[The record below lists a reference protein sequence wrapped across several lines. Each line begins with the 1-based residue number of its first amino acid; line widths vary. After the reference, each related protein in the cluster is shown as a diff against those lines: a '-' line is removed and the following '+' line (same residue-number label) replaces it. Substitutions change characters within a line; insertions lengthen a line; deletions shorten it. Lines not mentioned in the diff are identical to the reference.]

1 MRLCVYGAG
10 AIGGFLAARL
20 ALAGH
25 DVTAVARGAHL
36 EAIRNGGLTLVGSD
50 GRVEKA
56 ALRGAS
62 ADEVGG
68 ETGGIDLL
76 VVTLKA
82 HQIPPLAREI
92 ARVARRA
99 AVTVPI
105 QNGIPWW
112 YFHCHGG
119 AHEGLVV
126 EAVDPG
132 GAVAATLGTAGLIP
146 AIASKSAEV
155 EAPGVVRHA
164 VTAGN
169 RFPMG
174 ELDGAMSGRLADTVG
189 LFTAAGIPAQAVPG
203 IRVAVWD
210 KLLGNLPLNP
220 LGALTGATI
229 ARTVS
234 HRAARALAL
243 AMMREALSV
252 AAAFGAAPAIDPQA
266 RIRRSESIGE
276 VKASMLQDL
285 ERGRPMEVEAILGAV
300 VELAGIAG
308 IPVPSTEAV
317 YACASLLAD
326 RRRAGDPGR

>member
-1 MRLCVYGAG
+1 MRICVYGAG
-10 AIGGFLAARL
+10 AIGGFLAGRL
-20 ALAGH
+20 SLAGH
-25 DVTAVARGAHL
+25 DVVAVARGAHL
-36 EAIRNGGLTLVGSD
+36 EAIRRDGLTLVGSD

-56 ALRGAS
+56 AGVRGAAPEEAGS
-62 ADEVGG
+62 VDLPSL
-68 ETGGIDLL
+68 DLL

-92 ARVARRA
+92 AGLSSRA
-99 AVTVPI
+99 AVTVPL

-112 YFHCHGG
+112 YFHRHGG
-119 AHEGLVV
+119 VHEGLAV

-132 GAVAATLGTAGLIP
+132 GAVAAAIGTAGLIP

-155 EAPGVVRHA
+155 EAPGIVRHA
-164 VTAGN
+164 VTPGD

-174 ELDGAMSGRLADTVG
+174 ELDGAMSGRLAETVG
-189 LFTAAGIPAQAVPG
+189 LFKAAGIPADAVPD
-203 IRVAVWD
+203 IRTEVWA

-229 ARTVS
+229 GRTVA
-234 HRAARALAL
+234 HPHARGLCL

-252 AAAFGAAPAIDPQA
+252 AAAFGAAPAIDPEV
-266 RIRRSESIGE
+266 RIRRSEAIGE
-276 VKASMLQDL
+276 VKASMLQDR
-285 ERGRPMEVEAILGAV
+285 ERGRPMEVEAIAGAV

-326 RRRAGDPGR
+326 PR

>member
-10 AIGGFLAARL
+10 AIGGFLAGRL
-20 ALAGH
+20 SLAGH

-36 EAIRNGGLTLVGSD
+36 EAIRRDGLTLATIG

-56 ALRGAS
+56 RGVRGIGPEEAG
-62 ADEVGG
+62 ADGG
-68 ETGGIDLL
+68 PDFDLL

-92 ARVARRA
+92 ARLSARS
-99 AVTVPI
+99 AVTVPL

-112 YFHCHGG
+112 YFHRHGG
-119 AHEGLVV
+119 AHEGLAV

-132 GAVAATLGTAGLIP
+132 GVIASAIGTAGLIP
-146 AIASKSAEV
+146 AVASKAAEV
-155 EAPGVVRHA
+155 EEPGVVRHK
-164 VTAGN
+164 VTPGD

-189 LFTAAGIPAQAVPG
+189 LFADAGIPAEAVPD
-203 IRVAVWD
+203 IRAEVWA
-210 KLLGNLPLNP
+210 KLLGNLTLNP
-220 LGALTGATI
+220 LGALTGATVDRI
-229 ARTVS
+229 VGHPRS
-234 HRAARALAL
+234 RELCLR
-243 AMMREALSV
+243 MMREALAV
-252 AAAFGAAPAIDPQA
+252 AAAFGVAPASDPEA
-266 RIRRSESIGE
+266 RIRRSEALGAA
-276 VKASMLQDL
+276 KPSMLQDR
-285 ERGRPMEVEAILGAV
+285 ERGRPMEVEAIVGAV

-326 RRRAGDPGR
+326 RR